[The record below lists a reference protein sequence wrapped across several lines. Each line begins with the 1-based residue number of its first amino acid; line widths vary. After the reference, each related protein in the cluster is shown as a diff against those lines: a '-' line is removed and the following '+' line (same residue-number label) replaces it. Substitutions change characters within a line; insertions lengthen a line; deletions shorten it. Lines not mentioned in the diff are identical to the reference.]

1 MSRHDWAASESEGP
15 ILQIVVQRKRAE
27 ERDDTDREG
36 ADVCVSDP
44 RQAQFAKLMS
54 QRLSFDFTCASS
66 CIAPSQ
72 RCIILASSRSAS
84 AESTAGEGRRRFW
97 QGIGTNDVE
106 TLSRLLLL
114 HRLHR
119 ELALLVLDGR
129 PGWG

>member
-72 RCIILASSRSAS
+72 RCII
-84 AESTAGEGRRRFW
+84 EVGFC
-97 QGIGTNDVE
+97 GIYSWRGPE
-106 TLSRLLLL
+106 
-114 HRLHR
+114 
-119 ELALLVLDGR
+119 ALLAGH
-129 PGWG
+129 WHK